1 MIIFNWKYPEKEQ
14 YPPEPQVTK
23 DGWKLDDPEMSSVEI
38 MEWYEAHFEMY
49 ACRLFG
55 EDGPVP
61 AQLYY
66 IGDNEF
72 MSETGHVFKEGMV
85 TAWDSYTEDVP
96 EDSEYPA
103 ARISITVGEEG
114 IGLSFR
120 GNVVGAALGMMT
132 LIASLARQEGMTVEE
147 MLDLMEDVWDEYET
161 TEKTEK
167 TDAVTE
173 S

>member
-14 YPPEPQVTK
+14 YPPEPQATK
-23 DGWKLDDPEMSSVEI
+23 DGWKLDDPGMSSVEI

-103 ARISITVGEEG
+103 AQINISVREEG
-114 IGLSFR
+114 IGIKIKGNLS
-120 GNVVGAALGMMT
+120 GAALGALAMIT
-132 LIASLARQEGMTVEE
+132 GIADQSKRTVEE
-147 MLDLMEDVWDEYET
+147 TFDWLSSLWTNEVVEMMDE
-161 TEKTEK
+161 
-167 TDAVTE
+167 
-173 S
+173 

>member
-1 MIIFNWKYPEKEQ
+1 MIIFNWKYPEKGQ

-23 DGWKLDDPEMSSVEI
+23 DGWKLDDPEMSPVEI

-72 MSETGHVFKEGMV
+72 MSETGHVSRK
-85 TAWDSYTEDVP
+85 AWSRP
-96 EDSEYPA
+96 
-103 ARISITVGEEG
+103 G
-114 IGLSFR
+114 
-120 GNVVGAALGMMT
+120 T
-132 LIASLARQEGMTVEE
+132 LIQRMFQKNPKSHPHGSASRSAKR
-147 MLDLMEDVWDEYET
+147 
-161 TEKTEK
+161 
-167 TDAVTE
+167 ASE
-173 S
+173 SA

>member
-14 YPPEPQVTK
+14 YPPEPQATK
-23 DGWKLDDPEMSSVEI
+23 DGWKLDDPGMSSVEI

-96 EDSEYPA
+96 EDSENIPLL
-103 ARISITVGEEG
+103 RSTSQSEKK
-114 IGLSFR
+114 
-120 GNVVGAALGMMT
+120 
-132 LIASLARQEGMTVEE
+132 ASVSRSKATCPERRSEH
-147 MLDLMEDVWDEYET
+147 WR
-161 TEKTEK
+161 
-167 TDAVTE
+167 
-173 S
+173 

>member
-23 DGWKLDDPEMSSVEI
+23 DGWKLDDPGMSPVEI
-38 MEWYEAHFEMY
+38 MEWYETHFEMY

-103 ARISITVGEEG
+103 ARISITVDEEG

-120 GNVVGAALGMMT
+120 GNVFGAALGMMT
-132 LIASLARQEGMTVEE
+132 LIASLARQDGMTVEE
-147 MLDLMEDVWDEYET
+147 MIGRMKDIRDKYEI
-161 TEKTEK
+161 TEK

>member
-14 YPPEPQVTK
+14 YPPEPKAMK
-23 DGWKLDDPEMSSVEI
+23 DGWKDEDPGMSSVEI
-38 MEWYEAHFEMY
+38 MEWYEAHFELY

-85 TAWDSYTEDVP
+85 TAWDSYTEDV
-96 EDSEYPA
+96 SEESEEPS
-103 ARISITVGEEG
+103 ARISVTVGKEG
-114 IGLSFR
+114 IGVSMK
-120 GNVVGAALGMMT
+120 GNMPGVALGMMT
-132 LIASLARQEGMTVEE
+132 LIAGISDENGKTVDETI
-147 MLDLMEDVWDEYET
+147 DLMKEVWSEFY
-161 TEKTEK
+161 TE
-167 TDAVTE
+167 VTE
-173 S
+173 G

>member
-14 YPPEPQVTK
+14 YPPEPQATK
-23 DGWKLDDPEMSSVEI
+23 DGWKLDDPGMSSVEI

-103 ARISITVGEEG
+103 AQINLSVREEG
-114 IGLSFR
+114 IGVKIKGNLS
-120 GNVVGAALGMMT
+120 GTALGALAMIT
-132 LIASLARQEGMTVEE
+132 VIADQNKRTVVETFDWLRDLWTNEVAE
-147 MLDLMEDVWDEYET
+147 MIDE
-161 TEKTEK
+161 
-167 TDAVTE
+167 
-173 S
+173 